1 MNIMKIVSKIYI
13 LLSLFLLFGTVEIS
27 AKDKEDDS
35 PLRNYAIEGS
45 GRPAG
50 QGSYVVKVTVN
61 TKNKN
66 LPDKDIAKCAVHG
79 VLFHGFS
86 GDNHHTEKPL
96 ARKSSA
102 EAEHKEFFDSFFSS
116 SRAAAYANP
125 MQSTRQ
131 VTKSGKEYVITEV
144 VEVQKDLL
152 KKDLQD
158 AGVLG
163 SLNSG
168 F

>member
-1 MNIMKIVSKIYI
+1 MKTLNKI
-13 LLSLFLLFGTVEIS
+13 FLLLAFLFVFGAMAIS
-27 AKDKEDDS
+27 AKDKEEDS
-35 PLRNYAIEGS
+35 PLRNYTIES
-45 GRPAG
+45 AGRPAG
-50 QGSYVVKVTVN
+50 QGSYMVKVTVN

-96 ARKSSA
+96 ARSA
-102 EAEHKEFFDSFFSS
+102 STEAEHKEFFDPFFSS
-116 SRAAAYANP
+116 SRAASYANP
-125 MQSTRQ
+125 VQSTRQ
-131 VTKSGKEYVITEV
+131 VTKSGKEYVITEI
-144 VEVQKDLL
+144 VEVQKDML

-158 AGVLG
+158 AGVLR

>member
-1 MNIMKIVSKIYI
+1 MKILSKIS
-13 LLSLFLLFGTVEIS
+13 LLLTVFFLFGAFEMS
-27 AKDKEDDS
+27 AKDKEDES
-35 PLRNYAIEGS
+35 PLRNYTIEGA
-45 GRPAG
+45 GRTAG
-50 QGSYVVKVTVN
+50 QGSYMVKVTVT

-66 LPDKDIAKCAVHG
+66 LPDRDISKCAVHG
-79 VLFHGFS
+79 VLFQGFS

-96 ARKSSA
+96 ARSASA

-116 SRAAAYANP
+116 SRAAQYANP
-125 MQSTRQ
+125 VQSTRQ
-131 VTKSGKEYVITEV
+131 VTKSGKEYVITEI

-158 AGVLG
+158 AGVLR